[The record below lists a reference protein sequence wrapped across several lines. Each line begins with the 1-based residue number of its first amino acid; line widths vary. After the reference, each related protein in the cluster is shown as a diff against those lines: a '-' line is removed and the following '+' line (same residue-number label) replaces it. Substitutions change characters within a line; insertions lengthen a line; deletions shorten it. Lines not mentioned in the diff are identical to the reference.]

1 MEVCGFDILNWPLTL
16 TATLLLS
23 LPKVRDGIAPKTE
36 ITFEYIILKPKK
48 GDFIKLLMWAITG
61 DSLYSRVSI

>member
-16 TATLLLS
+16 TAVKIATLLLS

-48 GDFIKLLMWAITG
+48 GDFIKLLM
-61 DSLYSRVSI
+61 